1 MHFSK
6 KKIGVMDTG
15 IATENSGD
23 LIIMEAAKREIER
36 VLINYQLLYFPT
48 HEKLSSHSYKLQ
60 KLVEINVACGTNLLH
75 SHMGIVKQWNIGIID
90 ALKIK
95 PVVLFGV
102 GWRSQKKRKTDIFTK
117 WLLRKVLSNNY
128 LHSVRDSYAEEQLNS
143 IGIMNV
149 INTGC
154 PTTWTLTEN
163 HCSMISTKKGEN
175 AVVVLT
181 DYSQSETDV
190 RLLNFVCSNYKKVYF
205 WCQGTHD
212 NEYLNALGFAS
223 QVELIPSS
231 LSAYSQL
238 LSDGSLS
245 LDYVGTRLHGG
256 IYALKHK
263 RRSIIVGVDHRANEM
278 GKDLNLPVVDRY
290 APDGILENMIIN
302 EFETRV
308 TLPLENI
315 QKWCSQF
322 RYSKNA

>member
-1 MHFSK
+1 MHLS

-15 IATENSGD
+15 VATENSGD
-23 LIIMEAAKREIER
+23 LIIMDAAKRELEKI
-36 VLINYQLLYFPT
+36 LIDYQLLYFPT
-48 HEKLSSHSYKLQ
+48 HEKLSCHSYKLQ

-75 SHMGIVKQWNIGIID
+75 SHMGIVKQWNISIFD

-102 GWRSQKKRKTDIFTK
+102 GWRSQSKRKTDLFTK

-128 LHSVRDSYAEEQLNS
+128 LHSVRDSYAQGQLNS
-143 IGIMNV
+143 IGIRNV

-154 PTTWTLTEN
+154 PTTWALTEEQ
-163 HCSMISTKKGEN
+163 CSKIPTKKGEN

-181 DYSQSETDV
+181 DYSRNEKDIK
-190 RLLNFVCSNYKKVYF
+190 LMDFVCSNYKKVYF

-212 NEYLNALGFAS
+212 HEYLNTLGFES

-231 LSAYSQL
+231 LFAYNQL
-238 LSDGSLS
+238 LSDRSLS

-263 RRSIIVGVDHRANEM
+263 RRSVIVGVDHRANEM

-290 APDGILENMIIN
+290 APDGILENMIKR
-302 EFETRV
+302 EFETKII
-308 TLPLENI
+308 LPLENI
-315 QKWCSQF
+315 QNWISQF
-322 RYSKNA
+322 G